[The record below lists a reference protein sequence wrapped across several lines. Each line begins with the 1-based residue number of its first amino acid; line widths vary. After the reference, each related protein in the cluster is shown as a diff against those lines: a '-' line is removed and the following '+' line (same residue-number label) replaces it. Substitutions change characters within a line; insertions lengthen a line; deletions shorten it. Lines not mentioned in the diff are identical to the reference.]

1 MMHDADAGQP
11 LGTQYRLDAMPHP
24 VLTVA
29 LRFAPVSVRG
39 VFWLQ
44 LAAKANIVQGIDYE
58 AR

>member
-29 LRFAPVSVRG
+29 LRFAPGSERG
-39 VFWLQ
+39 VSWLR
-44 LAAKANIVQGIDYE
+44 LATTANIVQRIDYE